1 MLSLMRG
8 IVLAAGTGSRLWP
21 LTRGL
26 SKQLLPV
33 YDKPLI
39 YYPIATLML
48 ANIREILL
56 IVNRRD
62 LPIFQQI
69 LGGGESLGIEISYE
83 IQESP
88 RGLADAFI
96 IGEHFINNESSA
108 LILGDNLFYGQGL
121 GVQLRE
127 FNKIIGAQIFGYRVK
142 DPERYGVIEFDSS
155 GKVISIEEKPAH
167 PKSDYAIPGL
177 YFFDS
182 AVVEIA
188 KNVKPS
194 SRGELEITS
203 VLNAYAENDS
213 LHTTILERG
222 TAWLD
227 TGTFESLHAASSFIQ
242 IIEERQGFKVAC
254 LEEIAWR
261 QGWINDR
268 QLANLANEYQTS
280 EYSQYLRALLA

>member
-1 MLSLMRG
+1 
-8 IVLAAGTGSRLWP
+8 
-21 LTRGL
+21 
-26 SKQLLPV
+26 
-33 YDKPLI
+33 
-39 YYPIATLML
+39 ML

-56 IVNRRD
+56 IVNERD
-62 LPIFQQI
+62 LPIFRQI
-69 LGGGESLGIEISYE
+69 LGDGSSLGIDISYE

-96 IGEHFINNESSA
+96 IGERFINNQSSA

-121 GVQLRE
+121 GVQLQE
-127 FNKIIGAQIFGYRVK
+127 FNNIVGAQIFGYRVK
-142 DPERYGVIEFDSS
+142 DPERYGVIELSSS
-155 GKVISIEEKPAH
+155 GSIISIEEKPTH

-182 AVVEIA
+182 SVVEIA
-188 KNVKPS
+188 KLVKPS

-203 VLNAYAENDS
+203 VLHSYLESKS
-213 LHTTILERG
+213 LYTTILERG

-261 QGWINDR
+261 KGWITPQ
-268 QLANLANEYQTS
+268 QLTKLADEYHSS
-280 EYSQYLRALLA
+280 EYSHYLRALLA

>member
-1 MLSLMRG
+1 MKG

-21 LTRGL
+21 VTRGV

-33 YDKPLI
+33 YDKPLV

-56 IVNRRD
+56 IVNERD

-69 LGGGESLGIEISYE
+69 LGDGGSLGIEISYE

-88 RGLADAFI
+88 RGLADALI
-96 IGEHFINNESSA
+96 IGERFINNESSA

-121 GVQLRE
+121 GVQLQE

-142 DPERYGVIEFDSS
+142 DPERYGVIELDLS
-155 GKVISIEEKPAH
+155 GKVISIEEKPTH

-182 AVVEIA
+182 TVVEIA
-188 KNVKPS
+188 KNVRPS

-203 VLNAYAENDS
+203 VLHSYLENGS

-261 QGWINDR
+261 KGWITDR
-268 QLANLANEYQTS
+268 QLANLADEYQSS
-280 EYSQYLRALLA
+280 EYGHYLRALLT

>member
-1 MLSLMRG
+1 MKG
-8 IVLAAGTGSRLWP
+8 IVLAAGRGSRLWP
-21 LTRGL
+21 ITRGV
-26 SKQLLPV
+26 SKQLLPI

-39 YYPIATLML
+39 FYPIATLML

-56 IVNRRD
+56 IVNERD
-62 LPIFQQI
+62 LPIFRQI
-69 LGGGESLGIEISYE
+69 LGDGSSLGIDISYE

-96 IGEHFINNESSA
+96 IGERFINNQSSA

-121 GVQLRE
+121 GVQLQE
-127 FNKIIGAQIFGYRVK
+127 FNNIVGAQIFGYRVK
-142 DPERYGVIEFDSS
+142 DPERYGVIELSSS
-155 GKVISIEEKPAH
+155 GSIISIEEKPTH

-182 AVVEIA
+182 SVVEIA
-188 KNVKPS
+188 KLVKPS

-203 VLNAYAENDS
+203 VLHSYLESKS
-213 LHTTILERG
+213 LYTTILERG

-261 QGWINDR
+261 KGWITPQ
-268 QLANLANEYQTS
+268 QLTKLADEYHSS
-280 EYSQYLRALLA
+280 EYSHYLRALLA

>member
-1 MLSLMRG
+1 MKG

-21 LTRGL
+21 VTRGV

-33 YDKPLI
+33 YDKPLV

-48 ANIREILL
+48 ANIRDILL
-56 IVNRRD
+56 IVSPRD
-62 LPIFQQI
+62 LLIFQHI
-69 LGGGESLGIEISYE
+69 LGDGSSLGINLEYE
-83 IQESP
+83 TQESP
-88 RGLADAFI
+88 RGLAEAFI
-96 IGEHFINNESSA
+96 IGERFIGNDSCA

-121 GVQLRE
+121 GVQLQE
-127 FNKIIGAQIFGYRVK
+127 FNIITGAQIFGYRVK
-142 DPERYGVIEFDSS
+142 DPERYGVIEFNSE
-155 GKVISIEEKPAH
+155 GRVVSIDEKPSF

-182 AVVEIA
+182 SVVEVA
-188 KNVKPS
+188 KLVKPS
-194 SRGELEITS
+194 LRGELEITS
-203 VLNAYAENDS
+203 VLQSYLDKGN

-227 TGTFESLHAASSFIQ
+227 TGTFESLHAASSFIK

-261 QGWINDR
+261 KDWITPE
-268 QLANLANEYQTS
+268 QLVGLASGYGDS
-280 EYSQYLRALLA
+280 EYSKYLMGLIPHER